1 MIKIAIAEDNS
12 FLANSLINKLGL
24 FEDFKIKF
32 HSLDG
37 NDLVQKLAIDS
48 NIDVILMDIQ
58 MPNMDGIE
66 ATRIINKKYPH
77 IKIIMLTIFDSEQH
91 IYESLQAGASG
102 YLMKESSP
110 KEIFD
115 GINDILS
122 GGAPMSPS
130 IALKAVKIIRNPQL
144 VEQESVNFKLT
155 DRESAVLKQ
164 LCKGLNYNEI
174 ASNLII
180 SPNTAR
186 RHIENIYKKLN
197 VHNKAEAVEIAYR
210 HQLV

>member
-24 FEDFKIKF
+24 FADFKIKF

-37 NDLVQKLAIDS
+37 NDLVQKIARDA
-48 NIDVILMDIQ
+48 NIDVVLMDIQ

-66 ATRIINKKYPH
+66 ATRIINRKYPH

-91 IYESLQAGASG
+91 IYESIQAGASG

-115 GINDILS
+115 SIKAILS

-144 VEQESVNFKLT
+144 VEQESVDFKLT
-155 DRESAVLKQ
+155 DREITVLKQ

-174 ASNLII
+174 AANLII
-180 SPNTAR
+180 SPNTVR
-186 RHIENIYKKLN
+186 RHIENIYKKLE